1 MEVFTG
7 ETTLFQYP
15 VEHLGL
21 PVQVIIELFVKI
33 ALEQAQLV
41 AQRDMLAT
49 QESRS
54 GRQIV
59 RGHRCQTCL
68 PILLQAPCP
77 TIR

>member
-1 MEVFTG
+1 MCHKPVCCCHQHFHVAPLIPGPAVEIIHVESSPG

-41 AQRDMLAT
+41 AQA
-49 QESRS
+49 
-54 GRQIV
+54 
-59 RGHRCQTCL
+59 
-68 PILLQAPCP
+68 
-77 TIR
+77 